1 MTSPGPPAGD
11 AIAAA
16 LLQITQHAERL
27 ALLDDREAQHYQQIA
42 ERLREIA
49 TQLSDMST
57 RVHTATGTITDQAAV
72 LASLDG
78 LDEQV
83 AAIAAQLADL
93 HPANSGRASSWSIR
107 AASTSETLSPMGT
120 RAESGRLGRAMRSR
134 YRGCAGGSTSA
145 GSGPPSRELARLCP
159 ARDQKG

>member
-1 MTSPGPPAGD
+1 MSRSTQGLPHAVEYLGFADAVAGF
-11 AIAAA
+11 AEEGEG
-16 LLQITQHAERL
+16 LPQITQHAERL

-120 RAESGRLGRAMRSR
+120 RAESGRLGRHALS
-134 YRGCAGGSTSA
+134 
-145 GSGPPSRELARLCP
+145 
-159 ARDQKG
+159 

>member
-1 MTSPGPPAGD
+1 MSRGTQGLPHAVECLGFADAVAGF
-11 AIAAA
+11 AEEGEG
-16 LLQITQHAERL
+16 LPQITQHAERL

-78 LDEQV
+78 LD
-83 AAIAAQLADL
+83 
-93 HPANSGRASSWSIR
+93 G
-107 AASTSETLSPMGT
+107 TS
-120 RAESGRLGRAMRSR
+120 RRHRR
-134 YRGCAGGSTSA
+134 
-145 GSGPPSRELARLCP
+145 P
-159 ARDQKG
+159 ARRSPPGELGPGQQLVYPRSVNLGDLEPNGNAG